1 MHTLAVRGEEVSED
15 IRRTERLD
23 PVNLL
28 RPNLRNRTSDLD
40 RARLAAIGDRN
51 VERDGIA
58 NAGHAERPPGADHGI
73 EILDDPA
80 EMIDLPVDRRVAH
93 RRCRRLP
100 GGNTE
105 QAGSHEQR
113 GAVHSYRKRWSS
125 ADGP

>member
-1 MHTLAVRGEEVSED
+1 MHAFAVCGKEFGED
-15 IRRTERLD
+15 AGRIERLD

-28 RPNLRNRTSDLD
+28 RSNLGHRPSDLD

-51 VERDGIA
+51 VDCDGIA
-58 NAGHAERPPGADHGI
+58 DAGHAERPPGADHGI
-73 EILDDPA
+73 EIFDDPA

-100 GGNTE
+100 GSSAE
-105 QAGSHEQR
+105 QAGSREQR
-113 GAVHSYRKRWSS
+113 GAIHSYRKRWSS